1 MATPASP
8 GHLGAAGREVVF
20 CHACQ
25 HEWYHDEHESIT
37 CPRCQS
43 SFTEI
48 VSALLPAAA
57 TPAHMSC
64 QVESANDPR
73 EAQVGFDF
81 SAFNRA
87 PNPFLRRP
95 PGSDSDPEEGDIED
109 HLHPGT
115 SSASGP
121 SNPDAYPRHR
131 ANARGRANPMETD
144 ALRRFA
150 EILNDL
156 GGPTRTARPAGP
168 GGLFPPEDR
177 APQPGA
183 RFQRTTFQTG
193 PFGSVTFT
201 SGTVGTGPEAPPVTM
216 GTYVIPLTRGDTHP
230 SGPQPR
236 AIAII
241 HHRATNS
248 GDPPR
253 LLDQLFGNP
262 WGQGGPNNPNNPEAR
277 RDRGAQPPFAGGL
290 ADLLSSLYNP
300 TAGIHG
306 DAVFSQEALDRI
318 VTQLMEASPHTN
330 AAPPASQTAI
340 ESLEKKQVDD
350 EMLGPEGKAEC
361 TICID
366 ELKKGDE
373 VVVLPCKHWYHGE
386 CVTLWL
392 KEHNTCPVCRMP
404 IESRPADSSGNNN
417 NPNPNPNNNNNNPNP
432 NPNNN
437 NNNSSPS
444 PISGSQSP
452 STPAY
457 TPSSYSLSP
466 FTFTSLTARP
476 RPDQRPVPRSAREN
490 AERLNAIRNLAG
502 GSSSSNPY
510 RRNSHSPTGQATPS
524 DEEAAARAARVRTD
538 SWERDRGTGTAGGW
552 EWAEYTRAE
561 ADGSARRVSPRGE
574 GQGWDWAEFGPIG
587 GRGSSNLLQQPYQPY
602 QQQQQQNQNQ
612 QQQGQNQQG
621 QGQQQQQQ
629 GQGQG
634 QGGSGNGNG
643 NGNAS
648 GNGSGG
654 GSGSGGGGAFSW
666 IRDHFGRRS
675 Q

>member
-1 MATPASP
+1 MASSASAGP
-8 GHLGAAGREVVF
+8 HLGAAAGREVVF

-37 CPRCQS
+37 CPSCQS

-48 VSALLPAAA
+48 VSAVLSVPPSL
-57 TPAHMSC
+57 AHMFC
-64 QVESANDPR
+64 QVDSTNDPR
-73 EAQVGFDF
+73 ETQGGFDF
-81 SAFNRA
+81 STFHRA
-87 PNPFLRRP
+87 SSPFLRRP
-95 PGSDSDPEEGDIED
+95 AGSDSDPDEGDIED
-109 HLHPGT
+109 HLHTGAP
-115 SSASGP
+115 SASGP
-121 SNPDAYPRHR
+121 SNPD
-131 ANARGRANPMETD
+131 ARGRANPMETD

-156 GGPTRTARPAGP
+156 GGPARAPRGAP
-168 GGLFPPEDR
+168 GASGLFPPDER
-177 APQPGA
+177 VPQPGT
-183 RFQRTTFQTG
+183 RFQRTTFQTGG

-201 SGTVGTGPEAPPVTM
+201 SGTMGSGTEVPPLTM

-230 SGPQPR
+230 SGPQSR
-236 AIAII
+236 AIAIV

-248 GDPPR
+248 GEPLR

-262 WGQGGPNNPNNPEAR
+262 WGQAGGPNDPGAR
-277 RDRGAQPPFAGGL
+277 RDRGAQPPFGGGL
-290 ADLLSSLYNP
+290 AELLSSIYNP
-300 TAGIHG
+300 TSGVHG

-318 VTQLMEASPHTN
+318 VTQLMEASPQTN

-340 ESLEKKQVDD
+340 ENLEKKQVDD

-404 IESRPADSSGNNN
+404 IENRPAEAGA
-417 NPNPNPNNNNNNPNP
+417 NNNNNPDNTRQASSP
-432 NPNNN
+432 IPG
-437 NNNSSPS
+437 SPS
-444 PISGSQSP
+444 PSA
-452 STPAY
+452 PAY
-457 TPSSYSLSP
+457 TTSTYPLGP

-476 RPDQRPVPRSAREN
+476 RPERPTARSAREN
-490 AERLNAIRNLAG
+490 AERLNAIRNLAS
-502 GSSSSNPY
+502 GSPLSPH
-510 RRNSHSPTGQATPS
+510 RRNSHSPTGLPTPS
-524 DEEAAARAARVRTD
+524 DEESAARAARVRSD
-538 SWERDRGTGTAGGW
+538 SRERDRGAATGAGW
-552 EWAEYTRAE
+552 EWAEYTRMA
-561 ADGSARRVSPRGE
+561 ADGTARRVPPRGD
-574 GQGWDWAEFGPIG
+574 GWDWAEFSPLG
-587 GRGSSNLLQQPYQPY
+587 GRRGSGRDLGRDQSQQQPQQQQPQY

-612 QQQGQNQQG
+612 QSQN
-621 QGQQQQQQ
+621 QQQQ

-634 QGGSGNGNG
+634 GN
-643 NGNAS
+643 
-648 GNGSGG
+648 GG
-654 GSGSGGGGAFSW
+654 GSGGGGGGAFSW